1 MLRTRFFQLT
11 TNLFYRVYDSLES
24 GGIVHREVSENLAV
38 QADVLL
44 GETTHEL
51 GIGEAVLTCGS
62 VDTLDPEG
70 AELSLLGFTVTVS
83 IGETFLIGVLCYR
96 PNIPAGQEIAAS
108 LLENLLAARPGGD

>member
-11 TNLFYRVYDSLES
+11 TNLFYGVDNSLKSS
-24 GGIVHREVSENLAV
+24 GVVHREVGEDFAV
-38 QADVLL
+38 ETDVLL
-44 GETTHEL
+44 GEAAHEL
-51 GIGEAVLTCGS
+51 GISEAVLTCGS
-62 VDTLDPEG
+62 VDTLNPEG

-83 IGETFLIGVLCYR
+83 ISETFLIGVLCYR